1 MVISMCNKGMLLC
14 MRTVITL
21 DDELHRR
28 AKAYA
33 ARHGT
38 TLAALVAD
46 ALRARLARK
55 AATRRTPVVLPTFKG
70 QGLAPGLSL
79 DDMKTIYDRIDGV
92 R

>member
-1 MVISMCNKGMLLC
+1 

-55 AATRRTPVVLPTFKG
+55 PATRRTAVVLPTFQG

-79 DDMKTIYDRIDGV
+79 DDMKTIHDAMDGL

>member
-1 MVISMCNKGMLLC
+1 MLLC

-28 AKAYA
+28 AKVYA

-38 TLAALVAD
+38 TLGALVAE
-46 ALRARLARK
+46 ALRARLAKPPGARR
-55 AATRRTPVVLPTFKG
+55 AAVVLPTFKG
-70 QGLAPGLSL
+70 QGLAEGLSL
-79 DDMKTIYDRIDGV
+79 DDTKTVHDRMDGL

>member
-1 MVISMCNKGMLLC
+1 MLLC

-21 DDELHRR
+21 DDDLHRR
-28 AKAYA
+28 AKTYA

-46 ALRARLARK
+46 ALRARLARPPG
-55 AATRRTPVVLPTFKG
+55 ARRRPVVLPTFKG
-70 QGLAPGLSL
+70 EGLAAGVSL
-79 DDMKTIYDRIDGV
+79 DDMKSVYDRMDGL